1 MVGTDK
7 ISSSEGEDSEFKK
20 GDHVRLKGIQEGE
33 EDKVVALGK
42 MHNVAGA
49 SLHGKTIIAGCV
61 SIEVLKNL
69 DDDYSLF
76 APIDLDDPP
85 VTLVGQVVGHFI
97 MWPTE
102 FMDIDM
108 SISQAF

>member
-1 MVGTDK
+1 M
-7 ISSSEGEDSEFKK
+7 
-20 GDHVRLKGIQEGE
+20 RLKGIEEGE

-42 MHNVAGA
+42 VQNVSGA

-61 SIEVLKNL
+61 SVEVLKSL
-69 DDDYSLF
+69 DDDYRLF

-85 VTLVGQVVGHFI
+85 VALVGQAVGHFI

-102 FMDIDM
+102 FMDIDLDL
-108 SISQAF
+108 S